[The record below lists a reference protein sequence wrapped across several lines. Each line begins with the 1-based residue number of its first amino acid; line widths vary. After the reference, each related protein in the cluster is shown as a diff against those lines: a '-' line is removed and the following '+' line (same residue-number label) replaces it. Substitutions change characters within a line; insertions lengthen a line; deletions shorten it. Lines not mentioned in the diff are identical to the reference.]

1 MTEHEYRSAEGV
13 SRSQLWRLHEGSPE
27 KFKYEEEHP
36 EEPTQALI
44 FGQMVHKLVLEPE
57 TFDDE
62 FAIMPEV
69 DRRTKDGKAIWA
81 KFASGNGDK
90 MLVRQADYETALA
103 MKNALMQNDLVE
115 KLLSGKHEVPLFW
128 TDELTGE
135 KCKVRLDC
143 FTPLSDKVLI
153 VDYKSTNDAGTEPF
167 IRSAINYGYDF
178 QAAMYT
184 EAVKRV
190 MNQDS
195 VFVFIAQEKEPP
207 YAVNVLAADQLLV
220 QRGYDTFRELL
231 GIYHDCKV
239 SGNWYG
245 YLGPQNQIN
254 VLGLPAYLAKELQ

>member
-1 MTEHEYRSAEGV
+1 MTEREYRAAEGV
-13 SRSQLWRLHEGSPE
+13 SRSQLWRLKESPE
-27 KFKYEEEHP
+27 KFKYAEEHP
-36 EEPTQALI
+36 EEPTPALI

-62 FAIMPEV
+62 FSIMPEI
-69 DRRTKDGKAIWA
+69 DRRTKDGKAIWNN
-81 KFASGNGDK
+81 FVSGNGDK
-90 MLVRQADYETALA
+90 TLIRQAEYETALA
-103 MKNALMQNDLVE
+103 MKNALLQNDLVV

-128 TDELTGE
+128 TDEMTGE
-135 KCKVRLDC
+135 KCKARLDVL
-143 FTPLSDKVLI
+143 TPLSERVI
-153 VDYKSTNDAGTEPF
+153 IADYKSTNDASTEAF

-184 EAVKRV
+184 EAVRHV
-190 MNQDS
+190 MDQDA
-195 VFVFIAQEKEPP
+195 VFIFIAQEKDPP

-231 GIYHDCKV
+231 GIYHECKV

>member
-1 MTEHEYRSAEGV
+1 AAEGV
-13 SRSQLWRLHEGSPE
+13 SRSQLWRLKESPE
-27 KFKYEEEHP
+27 KFKYAEEHP
-36 EEPTQALI
+36 EEPTPALI

-62 FAIMPEV
+62 FSIMPEI
-69 DRRTKDGKAIWA
+69 DRRTKDGKAIWNN
-81 KFASGNGDK
+81 FVSGNGEK

-103 MKNALMQNDLVE
+103 MKNALLQNDLVV
-115 KLLSGKHEVPLFW
+115 KLLSGKHEAPLFW
-128 TDELTGE
+128 TDEMTGE
-135 KCKVRLDC
+135 KCKARLDVL
-143 FTPLSDKVLI
+143 TPLSERVI
-153 VDYKSTNDAGTEPF
+153 IADYKSTNDASTEAF

-184 EAVKRV
+184 EAVRHV
-190 MNQDS
+190 MDQDA
-195 VFVFIAQEKEPP
+195 VFIFIAQEKDPP

-231 GIYHDCKV
+231 GIYHECKV

>member
-1 MTEHEYRSAEGV
+1 ME
-13 SRSQLWRLHEGSPE
+13 
-27 KFKYEEEHP
+27 
-36 EEPTQALI
+36 
-44 FGQMVHKLVLEPE
+44 
-57 TFDDE
+57 
-62 FAIMPEV
+62 
-69 DRRTKDGKAIWA
+69 
-81 KFASGNGDK
+81 
-90 MLVRQADYETALA
+90 DYEKALA
-103 MKNALMQNDLVE
+103 MRTALMSNDLVT

-143 FTPLSDKVLI
+143 FTPLSDRVLI

-167 IRSAINYGYDF
+167 IRSSINYGYDF
-178 QAAMYT
+178 QAAMYI
-184 EAVKRV
+184 EGVKRV
-190 MNQDS
+190 MNQEA
-195 VFVFIAQEKEPP
+195 VFIFIAQEKEPP

-231 GIYHDCKV
+231 GIYHECKT